1 MPTTV
6 KDLLLV
12 APVAAP
18 TVTPAAATDL
28 VEKPDAPIFD
38 VRNGTEVAAGCKVKR
53 ALARHLFGKALADHQ
68 MTHSKLADMAA
79 AINAS
84 ALLVYRAA
92 WARDVQGQR
101 ITREAA
107 MAKLYATAAAQRV
120 IDDAVQ
126 IFGGLGVKSGMIVES
141 LYREIRA
148 PRIYEGASEVHKLI
162 IAREALV
169 PRNQPGSGPR

>member
-12 APVAAP
+12 ASVAAP

-38 VRNGTEVAAGCKVKR
+38 VRNGTEAAARCKVKR
-53 ALARHLFGKALADHQ
+53 ALARHLFGAAL
-68 MTHSKLADMAA
+68 
-79 AINAS
+79 
-84 ALLVYRAA
+84 
-92 WARDVQGQR
+92 
-101 ITREAA
+101 
-107 MAKLYATAAAQRV
+107 AKLYATAAAQRV
-120 IDDAVQ
+120 IDDVVQ

-148 PRIYEGASEVHKLI
+148 PRIYEGA
-162 IAREALV
+162 
-169 PRNQPGSGPR
+169 